1 MQLLSGSDQLYPMTT
16 DNEFLA
22 PRYLPL
28 HQVVEYLVQADF
40 VPETIEEIF
49 RVGYPEGSV
58 SSTGYSQQSC
68 HFLWDGMGAFC
79 FDTLTATCYNGQRI
93 QTEKASASS

>member
-40 VPETIEEIF
+40 VPETIEGDISSRISGRLGF
-49 RVGYPEGSV
+49 IDRIQPAVVPLLVG
-58 SSTGYSQQSC
+58 
-68 HFLWDGMGAFC
+68 WDGGV
-79 FDTLTATCYNGQRI
+79 LL
-93 QTEKASASS
+93 